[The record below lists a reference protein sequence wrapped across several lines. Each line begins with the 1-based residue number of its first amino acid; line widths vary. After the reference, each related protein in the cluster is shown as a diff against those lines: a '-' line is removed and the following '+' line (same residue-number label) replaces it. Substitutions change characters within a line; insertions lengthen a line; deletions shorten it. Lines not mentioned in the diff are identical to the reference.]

1 MDFCLLSFLGG
12 VFVIEIYSLSGP
24 SGTGKSTI
32 ALQFA
37 HQHHIPAIIDDGLLI
52 IEGEKVAGISAKFE
66 KNSITAVRRAIFSDE
81 QHKAEVQKAIQKNKI
96 ESLLIIGTSDKMT
109 KKIVERLELGDIQH
123 FSYVKDVRSPREI
136 KIARF
141 IRETQ
146 GKHVMPIPY
155 KQVQQNFFRKLVHR
169 GLVIFSNKKEKIGE
183 TTIVRPDFQQGTIQ
197 IAKSVYMDIIEH
209 VCSKM
214 DKIVAVNAVQFHMDS
229 LPITTLK
236 VTIAAP
242 VNYNVMEKME
252 EAQKE
257 IQRQFVCHLG
267 IELDQINLYV
277 QGIQMEKIK

>member
-1 MDFCLLSFLGG
+1 MK
-12 VFVIEIYSLSGP
+12 IYSLSGP

-52 IEGEKVAGISAKFE
+52 IEGGKVAGISAKFE

-81 QHKAEVQKAIQKNKI
+81 QHKAEVQNAIQKNKI

-109 KKIVERLELGDIQH
+109 KKIAERLELGDIQH
-123 FSYVKDVRSPREI
+123 FSYVQDVRTPREI
-136 KIARF
+136 NIARF

-169 GLVIFSNKKEKIGE
+169 GLDIFSNKKEKIGE

-214 DKIVAVNAVQFHMDS
+214 DKIVGVNAVQFHMDF
-229 LPITTLK
+229 LPIATLK

-242 VNYNVMEKME
+242 VNYNVMEKIE

-257 IQRQFVCHLG
+257 IQRQFVCHFG